1 MQKRIKTE
9 LIINITDKDIEHI
22 ITEAEEGIKHWCDKI
37 EPVEP
42 QLGTSPYEHLIHGG
56 TLVLHKIG
64 SSGYENTQCIT
75 GDKIVNGIKKYIEE
89 PTEGDFL
96 EIVDHELHI
105 DINYID
111 ENIADAIIQYALFD
125 KVIYKQGIR
134 L

>member
-37 EPVEP
+37 ESVEP
-42 QLGTSPYEHLIHGG
+42 KLGTS
-56 TLVLHKIG
+56 LVLHKTG
-64 SSGYENTQCIT
+64 SAGYENAQCIT
-75 GDKIVNGIKKYIEE
+75 SDKIVNGIKKYIEE

-125 KVIYKQGIR
+125 KVIYK
-134 L
+134 